1 MITFLPCVIFICKH
15 MTQFKEQ
22 GIWSQS
28 ELNNS
33 QNSVSY
39 KPMIL
44 KNYVTSLNLTLIITV
59 TSRWILSNVCHSSH
73 LLSSQWSKNIGPSC
87 FLLTHMSVEGSIFM
101 WLIIISSIAPST
113 VVSKKQGLNS
123 ERININKFALQKW
136 YRGKRIPSRKWKFR
150 EQVGG

>member
-1 MITFLPCVIFICKH
+1 

-59 TSRWILSNVCHSSH
+59 TSWWILSNVCHSSH
-73 LLSSQWSKNIGPSC
+73 LLSSQ
-87 FLLTHMSVEGSIFM
+87 
-101 WLIIISSIAPST
+101 
-113 VVSKKQGLNS
+113 
-123 ERININKFALQKW
+123 
-136 YRGKRIPSRKWKFR
+136 
-150 EQVGG
+150 